1 MAYKFKIKSVFLIF
15 HNRKLMRTTKQ
26 KLFLALKIFAVVIA
40 ILIVLFYYYRESL
53 LTKGITKVTTKFSR
67 DYGATLVMKNA
78 HFDGFTAIIV
88 EDVSLVP
95 KNGDT
100 LLKIQKCRTSVSFWH
115 LFVGKIQLGS
125 LIAKNG
131 FVRVIK
137 NEKGS
142 NFSEFI
148 KKSNPKNAQAV
159 EIQKRNYA
167 ETAYRIIS
175 TVLDLVPTNLN
186 LENLTF
192 YADDMGKKATVYCQ
206 KMILKNENLA
216 SDIQIKT
223 DAFTQRLRLKGTTDP
238 RDEECDIEFFNLD
251 TGAIQI
257 PYIKER
263 FGISS
268 SFKSVRWNVSDI
280 DMDGDELILE
290 GIASVKS
297 LKVNHPRIS
306 LKDVVV
312 NQAQFDYKFVLGS
325 NSISIDSASQVQI
338 NKLKFKPYVAIE
350 TEKDTIYNLKVSIP
364 KMKAQDFISSLPD
377 GLFDNIKGMK
387 TSGEFDF
394 KFNFKLNKNKPQ
406 NVILG
411 SKLNKFDLKILQY
424 GTAKLDKMNADFE
437 YRALIKDELQ
447 RPIFVGASNPN
458 FTPLASISPLLK
470 KCVLT
475 TEDPSF
481 MKHKGFVTEAF
492 KMSIIK
498 NLETKKFS
506 RGASTISMQL
516 VKNVF
521 LTREKTLARK
531 LEEILLVFI
540 LENNNVVPK
549 DRMLEVYFNIIEWGP
564 DVYGIGEASQF
575 YFQKKPIDLTLN
587 ECLFLAHIIPSPRKF
602 MNNFNGQGGLSGKA
616 VAKNNYITN
625 LMIKRGTINAGEALN
640 RYQNVNVSGRA
651 RSFIKI
657 SKIVQ
662 DSIVQDSI
670 VPILDEEFDEDLRF

>member
-125 LIAKNG
+125 LTAKNG

-206 KMILKNENLA
+206 KMTLKNEDIT
-216 SDIQIKT
+216 SDIKIET
-223 DAFTQRLRLKGTTDP
+223 NEFVQRLRLTGTVDP
-238 RDEECDIEFFNLD
+238 RGKQCDISFFNLD
-251 TGAIQI
+251 TGAIQV
-257 PYIKER
+257 PYIKDR
-263 FGISS
+263 FGISA
-268 SFKSVRWNVSDI
+268 SFKSVRWNVNNI
-280 DMDGDELILE
+280 DMNGNDLLLDGL
-290 GIASVKS
+290 ASIQN
-297 LKVNHPRIS
+297 LKVNHPRIA
-306 LKDVVV
+306 LTDVVV
-312 NQAQFDYKFVLGS
+312 NDAEFDYNLILS
-325 NSISIDSASQVQI
+325 PNQIALDSTSEVRI
-338 NKLKFKPYVAIE
+338 NKLKFNPFLAIN
-350 TEKDTIYNLKVSIP
+350 TEKDTIFTVKVRIP
-364 KMKAQDFISSLPD
+364 KMPAQDYISSLPT
-377 GLFDNIKGMK
+377 GLFDNVKGMK

-394 KFNFKLNKNKPQ
+394 KLNFMLNKNKP
-406 NVILG
+406 NLVTFD
-411 SKLNKFDLKILQY
+411 SKLNKYNLKILQY
-424 GTAKLDKMNADFE
+424 GAAKLDKINADFE
-437 YRALIKDELQ
+437 YQALIKDEPQ
-447 RPIFVGASNPN
+447 RPIMVGLANPN
-458 FTPLASISPLLK
+458 YTPLSQISPYLQ

-481 MKHKGFVTEAF
+481 MSHKGFVTEAF
-492 KMSIIK
+492 RTSIIK

-521 LTREKTLARK
+521 LTRQKTLSRK
-531 LEEILLVFI
+531 LEEILLVFM
-540 LENNNVVPK
+540 LENNRVVTK
-549 DRMLEVYFNIIEWGP
+549 QRMLEVYFNIIEWGP
-564 DVYGIGEASQF
+564 DIYGIGEASQF
-575 YFQKKPIDLTLN
+575 YFQKKPIDLSLN
-587 ECLFLAHIIPSPRKF
+587 ECLFLANIIPSPRKF
-602 MNNFNGQGGLSGKA
+602 MNQFGGQGALSGRS

-625 LMIKRGTINAGEALN
+625 IMLKRGLLNAQDAAA
-640 RYQNVNVSGRA
+640 RYQNVNITGRA
-651 RSFIKI
+651 RSFIHITKAVQDT
-657 SKIVQ
+657 IVQ
-662 DSIVQDSI
+662 DSIPAFD
-670 VPILDEEFDEDLRF
+670 DDFEF

>member
-1 MAYKFKIKSVFLIF
+1 
-15 HNRKLMRTTKQ
+15 MRSTKQ
-26 KLFLALKIFAVVIA
+26 KFFLAAKIFTVIVAVI
-40 ILIVLFYYYRESL
+40 IVLFYFYRESL
-53 LTKGITKVTTKFSR
+53 LAKGIEKVTQKLSR
-67 DYGATLVMKNA
+67 DYGATLVMKNP
-78 HFDGFTAIIV
+78 HFDGFTAISV
-88 EDVSLVP
+88 ENVSLVP

-100 LLKIQKCRTSVSFWH
+100 LFKIQKCRTSISFWH
-115 LFVGKIQLGS
+115 LFIGKIQLGS
-125 LIAKNG
+125 LDAKNG
-131 FVRVIK
+131 YVRIIK
-137 NEKGS
+137 TENGS

-148 KKSNPKNAQAV
+148 KKTKAESKQNNEPV
-159 EIQKRNYA
+159 KRNYA

-175 TVLDLVPTNLN
+175 TVLDLVPTDLS

-192 YADDMGKKATVYCQ
+192 YVDDMGKKATVFCQ
-206 KMILKNENLA
+206 KMTLKNDDIA

-223 DAFTQRLRLKGTTDP
+223 NEFTQKLRLKGTADP
-238 RDEECDIEFFNLD
+238 RNEECDIEFFNLD

-268 SFKSVRWNVSDI
+268 GFKSVRWNVSDI
-280 DMDGDELILE
+280 DMDGDQLVLE
-290 GIASVKS
+290 GIASTTN

-306 LKDVVV
+306 LRDVVV
-312 NQAQFDYKFVLGS
+312 NQAQFNYKFVLGS
-325 NSISIDSASQVQI
+325 NSITIDSSSQVQI
-338 NKLKFKPYVAIE
+338 NKLKFSPYLSIE
-350 TEKDTIYNLKVSIP
+350 TEKDTIYNLKISVP
-364 KMKAQDFISSLPD
+364 KMAAQDFISSLPD
-377 GLFDNIKGMK
+377 GLFDNVKGMK

-406 NVILG
+406 DIIFD
-411 SKLNKFDLKILQY
+411 SKLNKYNLKILQY

-437 YRALIKDELQ
+437 YRAIIKDKLQ
-447 RPIFVGASNPN
+447 RPIFVGRSNPN
-458 FTPLASISPLLK
+458 FTPLTSISPLLK

-492 KMSIIK
+492 TTSIIK

-506 RGASTISMQL
+506 RGGSTISMQL

-521 LTREKTLARK
+521 LTREKTLSRK

-549 DRMLEVYFNIIEWGP
+549 NRMLEVYFNIIEWGP

-575 YFQKKPIDLTLN
+575 YFQKKPMDLSLN

-602 MNNFNGQGGLSGKA
+602 MNKFNGQGGLSGQS

-625 LMIKRGTINAGEALN
+625 LMIKRGLLNAEEAAS
-640 RYQNVNVSGRA
+640 RYQNVVVNGRA

-662 DSIVQDSI
+662 DTIVRDSI
-670 VPILDEEFDEDLRF
+670 IPILDEEFEEDMEF